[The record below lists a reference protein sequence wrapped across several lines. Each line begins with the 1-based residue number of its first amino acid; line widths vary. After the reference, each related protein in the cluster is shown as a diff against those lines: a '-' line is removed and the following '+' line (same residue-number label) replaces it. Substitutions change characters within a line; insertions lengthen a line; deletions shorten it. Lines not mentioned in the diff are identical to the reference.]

1 MSSIIQLTLLLLVM
15 GLALLPFFEFFR
27 GTPHQLAAIKELEES
42 VPEEL
47 LEEDADWFPS
57 LEGKRI

>member
-1 MSSIIQLTLLLLVM
+1 MSGIIQLILLLLVM
-15 GLALLPFFEFFR
+15 GLALLPFFKFFR

-47 LEEDADWFPS
+47 LAEDADWFQS
-57 LEGKRI
+57 WKESG